1 MRLFFALWP
10 DATTRNALAATARQ
24 FKQACGGRTP
34 PADNLHLT
42 LAFLGNVPANRLP
55 ELRVVADA
63 VMAEPFELD
72 LTSAGF
78 WRAQGLAWVAPL
90 DSPPELTTMHEQLT
104 DVLRQHGFHTERRA
118 FKPHVT
124 LLRDAVAPPPPSLTD
139 GMMRMHWPVR
149 NFVLACSE
157 PAPRGVRYRL
167 IGTWPLNAAR
177 L

>member
-10 DATTRNALAATARQ
+10 DATTRDALAATASQLKR
-24 FKQACGGRTP
+24 ACGGRSP

-42 LAFLGNVPANRLP
+42 LAFLGNVPASRLP
-55 ELRVVADA
+55 ELRLVADA
-63 VMAEPFELD
+63 VITEPFALD
-72 LTSAGF
+72 LVRAGY
-78 WRAQGLAWVAPL
+78 WRAQRLAWAAPL
-90 DSPPELTTMHEQLT
+90 SCPPALTALHGQLT
-104 DVLRQHGFHTERRA
+104 DALRLHGFHTERRA

-124 LLRDAVAPPPPSLTD
+124 LLRDAVAPPPSSPE

-149 NFVLACSE
+149 NFVLACSV